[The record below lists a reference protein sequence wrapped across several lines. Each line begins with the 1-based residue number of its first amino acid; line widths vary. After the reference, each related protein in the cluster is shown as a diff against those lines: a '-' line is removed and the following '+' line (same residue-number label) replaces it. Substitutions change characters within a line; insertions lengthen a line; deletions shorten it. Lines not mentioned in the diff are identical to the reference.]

1 MLLNNP
7 DDVRLVLM
15 DVDMPIMDG
24 IQVNL
29 VIILFLGIL
38 NYNRI
43 AIKKVNKR
51 ISNNWVHCPS
61 RLGDS

>member
-29 VIILFLGIL
+29 FINFFKASLIITELQ
-38 NYNRI
+38 
-43 AIKKVNKR
+43 
-51 ISNNWVHCPS
+51 
-61 RLGDS
+61 